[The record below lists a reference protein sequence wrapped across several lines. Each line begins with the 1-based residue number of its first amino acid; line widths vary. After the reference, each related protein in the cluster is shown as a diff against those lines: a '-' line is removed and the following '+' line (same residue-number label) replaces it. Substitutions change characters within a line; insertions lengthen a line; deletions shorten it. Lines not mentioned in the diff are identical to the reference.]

1 MLTFDSQVEV
11 GEIREWLKPRGYSGE
26 YHKFIVIEK
35 FYSEYNQEFVVKL
48 LYPNGFI
55 DELFESDLLKTNDD
69 EEEDWEYSVKI
80 EDAEIHYEAIRKDS
94 NSVLQ
99 G

>member
-1 MLTFDSQVEV
+1 MLNFDSQVSV

-26 YHKFIVIEK
+26 YHRFIVIEK

-48 LYPNGFI
+48 LYPNGLV
-55 DELFESDLLKTNDD
+55 DELFESDLLKTKDD
-69 EEEDWEYSVKI
+69 VEEDLEYSVKI
-80 EDAEIHYEAIRKDS
+80 EDAEIHYEEIRKNS
-94 NSVLQ
+94 NCILQ